1 MVYGE
6 GQGGQIL
13 WLRVLQQAKSEGE
26 AGKWMIHELRFKRKT
41 PQNMEGVSIC
51 PLLPPKKKIARC
63 LFFRDRGRWQKI
75 KPGLQ
80 DTSTR
85 IQAQSRISRRVDW
98 MLIQFI
104 TLSYL
109 KFCNS
114 CQLLLG

>member
-51 PLLPPKKKIARC
+51 PLLPPKKKLQGVFSSGTGEGGRRSS
-63 LFFRDRGRWQKI
+63 RDFKIPVRGYKHRV
-75 KPGLQ
+75 GLAEGL
-80 DTSTR
+80 TGC
-85 IQAQSRISRRVDW
+85 
-98 MLIQFI
+98 
-104 TLSYL
+104 SYSSSH
-109 KFCNS
+109 CHT
-114 CQLLLG
+114 